1 MTELM
6 PLWHQGRKATARART
21 DEHSHAGHATPELG
35 GSAQAARS
43 ERPLLEHARHALLP
57 GRGLRPFLERGICA
71 PLCGAARQDARA
83 RARLRDRAR
92 RPQPLELW
100 RGHAVA
106 TRALGVARDL
116 VLCRGAAR
124 RRAPP

>member
-6 PLWHQGRKATARART
+6 PVWHQARKATARNRT
-21 DEHSHAGHATPELG
+21 NEHPHAAHKAPKLG
-35 GSAQAARS
+35 GRAQAARP
-43 ERPLLEHARHALLP
+43 ERTVLEYVRYPLLP

-83 RARLRDRAR
+83 QARLRDRAR
-92 RPQPLELW
+92 WPQPLELW

-106 TRALGVARDL
+106 HRAL
-116 VLCRGAAR
+116 
-124 RRAPP
+124 